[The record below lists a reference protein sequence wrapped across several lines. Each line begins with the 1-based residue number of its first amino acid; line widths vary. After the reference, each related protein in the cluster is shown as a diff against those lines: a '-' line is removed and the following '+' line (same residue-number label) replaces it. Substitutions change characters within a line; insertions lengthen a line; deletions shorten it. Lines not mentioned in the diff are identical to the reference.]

1 MKNTF
6 LLFTLIVIN
15 SYSFAQKSSTVK
27 ITGTALNFNNSVEV
41 EDMSEFKD
49 ISLPSAERI
58 FIPDSNKQFSIQ
70 FKLNTPN
77 YFRIGRNILCISP
90 GDIINTTID
99 QNNPNKAIFSGSH
112 NTKNAYLKSTP

>member
-70 FKLNTPN
+70 LFDV
-77 YFRIGRNILCISP
+77 FCC
-90 GDIINTTID
+90 
-99 QNNPNKAIFSGSH
+99 
-112 NTKNAYLKSTP
+112 